1 MFDVIRNPY
10 GNYLIQSILEA
21 GSYDVSLTKAVN
33 DVKEQVKEKFMVLA
47 MQKYS
52 SNVVEKALM
61 FFNKEEIMQM
71 ILGLIE
77 DDYLENV
84 LRNTYGNY
92 VIEKVVGML
101 DVNER
106 KRVLDKIRYYN
117 KDQQYLLLTALF
129 N

>member
-1 MFDVIRNPY
+1 M
-10 GNYLIQSILEA
+10 
-21 GSYDVSLTKAVN
+21 T
-33 DVKEQVKEKFMVLA
+33 VLA

-71 ILGLIE
+71 ILGLVE